1 MTDAPYISIDQNCHP
16 LWDTIPKL
24 EALAA
29 QGWCGVHCI
38 EDLDV
43 AFSRQGAQPGETG
56 LALLPERT
64 YRGGHSDWGA
74 ALFAHDLLGRLPLD
88 VRSLEPYT
96 GRTTAALARLLETS
110 IDGLY
115 ERWADSDNWQ
125 LVGSSYAADPRWH
138 RLIGDVRL
146 AEAGPFVLHLLDHA
160 RQDLLDRFPEPAPR
174 QRLQDWFAAQRSLAA
189 TVIEGEPQAPLTEL
203 YRRWLLACL
212 GPSARL
218 ALTSERFALRR
229 LAAADPLL
237 RLFLERYSE
246 AADAYNAALRE
257 TASTMTPLHVSEG
270 ELPFFVTVRREG
282 RLLRSAAAWRN
293 GAIEAAGQRWP
304 LVAGGLPVTEMERDG
319 VVALAGKALLLVL
332 QARLGPEAAAL
343 ALPHQG
349 SLYMPAAYAFERIL
363 RERGLLTQTPR
374 PVLRVRFRFL
384 ERWRGCRTLLR
395 PPAYLRLA
403 LGIEEAPAAQVS
415 EALDAAMTAARHTL
429 DALRDSGRRDLLVR
443 QRFATARSERDAL
456 DAERR
461 RLAADPQRRPE
472 ATAIWQRIKDID
484 RQTAAAEAEWVLQL
498 LRLLDVAY
506 YDSRGALL
514 PWCIALEGEPFYRR
528 LLAQAEIAPETGG
541 LQVG

>member
-1 MTDAPYISIDQNCHP
+1 MTHAPYISIDQNCHP

-29 QGWCGVHCI
+29 QGWSGVHCI
-38 EDLDV
+38 EDIDV

-88 VRSLEPYT
+88 VRMIEPYT

-115 ERWADSDNWQ
+115 ERWAGSDNWQ

-146 AEAGPFVLHLLDHA
+146 AEAGPFMLQLLDHA
-160 RQDLLDRFPEPAPR
+160 RQDLLERFPEPGPR
-174 QRLQDWFAAQRSLAA
+174 QRLQEWFAAQRSLAA
-189 TVIEGEPQAPLTEL
+189 AAIEGEPEAPLTEL
-203 YRRWLLACL
+203 YRRWLLAFL
-212 GPSARL
+212 GPSTRL

-229 LAAADPLL
+229 LAAADLLL
-237 RLFLERYSE
+237 RLFLERYPE
-246 AADAYNAALRE
+246 AAEAYNAALQE
-257 TASTMTPLHVSEG
+257 TASGMTPLHVAAG
-270 ELPFFVTVRREG
+270 ELPFFVTVRQQG
-282 RLLRSAAAWRN
+282 RLVRSAAALRA
-293 GAIEAAGQRWP
+293 GAIEAAGWRWP
-304 LVAGGLPVTEMERDG
+304 LAAGGLAVDHMERDG

-332 QARLGPEAAAL
+332 QARLGPEGATL

-349 SLYMPAAYAFERIL
+349 SLYMPAAYAFERLL
-363 RERGLLTQTPR
+363 RERGLLSETTR

-384 ERWRGCRTLLR
+384 EYWRGCRTLVR
-395 PPAYLRLA
+395 PPAYLQQA
-403 LGIEEAPAAQVS
+403 LGLAEAPAAQVG
-415 EALDAAMTAARHTL
+415 EALDAALAEARRTL
-429 DALRDSGRRDLLVR
+429 DALRDSGRRDALVR
-443 QRFATARSERDAL
+443 QRFAAWSAERDAL

-461 RLAADPQRRPE
+461 QAAADPQRRPE
-472 ATAIWQRIKDID
+472 ATAIWQRVKDVD
-484 RQTAAAEAEWVLQL
+484 RRIAAAQAEWVLQL

-514 PWCIALEGEPFYRR
+514 PWCIALEGETLYRR
-528 LLAQAEIAPETGG
+528 MVAQAEIAPERAGP
-541 LQVG
+541 QVG

>member
-1 MTDAPYISIDQNCHP
+1 MSDAPYISIDQNCHP

-29 QGWCGVHCI
+29 HGLRGVHCI
-38 EDLDV
+38 EDIDV

-88 VRSLEPYT
+88 VRTLEPYT

-110 IDGLY
+110 VDGLY
-115 ERWADSDNWQ
+115 ERWAGSDNWQ

-146 AEAGPFVLHLLDHA
+146 AEAGPFVLQLLDHA
-160 RQDLLDRFPEPAPR
+160 RQDLLDRFPEPGPR
-174 QRLQDWFAAQRSLAA
+174 QRLQDWFASQRSLAVR
-189 TVIEGEPQAPLTEL
+189 TLESEPQAPLTEL
-203 YRRWLLACL
+203 YRRWLLASL
-212 GPSARL
+212 GPSTRL
-218 ALTSERFALRR
+218 ALTSERFALRHQ
-229 LAAADPLL
+229 AATDPLL
-237 RLFLERYSE
+237 RLFLERYPE
-246 AADAYNAALRE
+246 AADAYNAALHQ
-257 TASTMTPLHVSEG
+257 TATGMTPLHVSEG
-270 ELPFFVTVRREG
+270 ELPFFVTLRQNG
-282 RLLRSAAAWRN
+282 RLLRSAAAWRT
-293 GAIEAAGQRWP
+293 GALEAADRRWP
-304 LVAGGLPVTEMERDG
+304 LAAGRLPLADLERDG

-332 QARLGPEAAAL
+332 QARLGPEGATL

-363 RERGLLTQTPR
+363 RERGLLDETPR

-384 ERWRGCRTLLR
+384 EHWRGCHTLVR
-395 PPAYLRLA
+395 PPAYLRQA
-403 LGIEEAPAAQVS
+403 LGIEEAPAAQVGA
-415 EALDAAMTAARHTL
+415 ALEAAMAEARCTL
-429 DALRDSGRRDLLVR
+429 EALRDPGRREALVR
-443 QRFATARSERDAL
+443 QRFAAWSAERTEL

-472 ATAIWQRIKDID
+472 ATAIWQRLKDLD
-484 RQTAAAEAEWVLQL
+484 RRLAEAQAEWVLQL

-514 PWCIALEGEPFYRR
+514 PWCLALEGETLYRR
-528 LLAQAEIAPETGG
+528 MLAQAEIVPEGA
-541 LQVG
+541 